1 LFFFFFSALRWC
13 GDGVC
18 LCVCLWIFWRVV
30 GGGGGYGCIALSR
43 VRAEDVKLGMDME

>member
-1 LFFFFFSALRWC
+1 LFFFLL
-13 GDGVC
+13 G
-18 LCVCLWIFWRVV
+18 